1 MERNLTDE
9 AQASPT
15 STAHPAGAAADW
27 SWRSNGYAWWV
38 VVVLALALTLSLM
51 DRMIMALM
59 IAPIQRDLALSDTQ
73 VSLIHGFAFTI
84 LYVLAGFPLGR
95 IADRGSR
102 RSVAG
107 FSVFAWSVMTALC
120 GSASNAVQLFLARM
134 GVGVGEAGLSPAAI
148 SLISDYFPKK
158 ERARPLAFLTIGTT
172 AGAGIAMMI
181 GGSIIAMAGSAQ
193 DVVLPLFGPVHTWQ
207 AVFIILGVA
216 GMLFA
221 AIFLTVR
228 EPPRSERATTDV
240 LPRTGE
246 VAAFIIA
253 RRRFY
258 IPHFLGTAMAVLVLI
273 GFHTWMP
280 TMLIRS
286 FGWTAAQSGYAYGA
300 IIALGGVTGIL
311 CSGWISVRLNRQ
323 GRTNVEISL
332 VLWSALGALPFLAIA
347 PLMPSGAATLVVI
360 YLGIALLTVP
370 SALAPTILQAITPNE
385 MRAQLFAVYLLV
397 ISIGG
402 YALGPLAVALITD
415 KVLGDPLL
423 LHLSLSVTAAIGLP
437 VSALLMRRARSQTL
451 KA

>member
-1 MERNLTDE
+1 MERNQEE
-9 AQASPT
+9 AQPSSATGFPS
-15 STAHPAGAAADW
+15 GGVGDW
-27 SWRSNGYAWWV
+27 SWRSHAYAWWV
-38 VVVLALALTLSLM
+38 VIVLALALTLSLM

-59 IAPIQRDLALSDTQ
+59 IAPIQRDLDLSDTQ

-102 RSVAG
+102 RGVAG
-107 FSVFAWSVMTALC
+107 FSVFAWSLMTALC

-134 GVGVGEAGLSPAAI
+134 GVGVGEAGLSPAAV
-148 SLISDYFPKK
+148 SMISDYFPSE

-193 DVVLPLFGPVHTWQ
+193 DVVLPVFGEVHTWQ
-207 AVFIILGVA
+207 AVFIALGLG

-228 EPPRSERATTDV
+228 EPPRSERLVTDV
-240 LPRTGE
+240 LPRAGE

-286 FGWTAAQSGYAYGA
+286 FEWTAAQSGYAYGA
-300 IIALGGVTGIL
+300 VIALGGVAGIVL
-311 CSGWISVRLNRQ
+311 SGWLSVRLNRA
-323 GRTNVEISL
+323 GRKNAELSL
-332 VLWSALGALPFLAIA
+332 VFGSALGALPFLVAA
-347 PLMPSGAATLVVI
+347 PLMPNGAAALAVI
-360 YLGIALLTVP
+360 FCGVSLLTVP

-415 KVLGDPLL
+415 AALGDPLML
-423 LHLSLSVTAAIGLP
+423 NVSLSITAALGLP
-437 VSALLMRRARSQTL
+437 TAALLIRHAWRQALTG
-451 KA
+451 